1 MVSLITKKRCN
12 IEGCTNQ
19 VVKVGVCLTHGAKV
33 KYKRCSHKGC
43 TSKVQQGGVCT
54 THGANKKQC
63 NFEGCI
69 RFAQKGGICRRHSSK
84 RINADNINISLQSN
98 ANVTSATPLC
108 QSIDYVRRS
117 LIVGF
122 GCLLVFQDVLHQ
134 IMQLGHCLFLI
145 SMIRNQVMMVHSTSK
160 RRGSRPLLVARR
172 ACLKKTMRASTNK
185 MLF

>member
-1 MVSLITKKRCN
+1 MQS
-12 IEGCTNQ
+12 
-19 VVKVGVCLTHGAKV
+19 
-33 KYKRCSHKGC
+33 KGC

-54 THGANKKQC
+54 THGANRKQC

-84 RINADNINISLQSN
+84 RIKEDNINPSLQSN
-98 ANVTSATPLC
+98 ADDTSAIPSC

-122 GCLLVFQDVLHQ
+122 GGLLVFQDVLHQ

-145 SMIRNQVMMVHSTSK
+145 SMVRNQVMMMHSTSK
-160 RRGSRPLLVARR
+160 RRGSRPL
-172 ACLKKTMRASTNK
+172 ACCPSCLPEKTMRASTNK